1 MAEASTI
8 DFTTDSVDGKSS
20 SIHIASDQLI
30 DPYCELCFENKGEKV
45 TTDCFCKECNL
56 CLCTSCHDVHKQV
69 PSLQRHQILR
79 GSRMPRSLADKPI
92 KYPDCELHIGNIND
106 RYCHEHHEM
115 LCSECLKQNHQRCHV
130 DTITDLCKILGSDD
144 IKCFTAMVDNVELY
158 VQNTQSK
165 LQNNI
170 SDLTKEQENEIKRA
184 EQAKQDMIQK
194 ANDMFNE
201 TVSGISKHYHNKVGE
216 IKSHIGGLTD
226 ELHGLDEIR
235 KKLNRKVSIKFDPNL
250 FIQMQQM
257 VDTTQTCKRE
267 IDDMISEI
275 KTTNISFSFSKEI
288 SEFLACKSF
297 VDVQE
302 ISSPLS
308 ITDDVGDI
316 FFPYITS
323 QAGRPYGA
331 SQAGRPYGTSQSGR
345 PYGTSQAG
353 RPYGT
358 SQAGRP
364 YITSQAGR
372 PYITS
377 QAGRPYITSQA
388 GRPYGASQAGRPY
401 GTSQSGRSYI
411 TSPAG
416 RPYGTSQ
423 AGRSYGTSQ
432 AGRSYITSPAGR
444 SYITSQAGRLY
455 GTSQAGRPYITS
467 QAGRPYGTSQA
478 GRSYGT
484 SQAGRSYIT
493 SPAGRPYGTSQAG
506 RPYITSQAGRPYG
519 TSQAGRSYGT
529 SQAGRSYITSPAGR
543 SYITSQAG
551 RTILAKKN
559 SVDIS
564 HIIARKMSHMNITTP
579 KDNDQPWVGG
589 LAVTDNGTLLV
600 GDFNIPTLKVFSQ
613 DNTLLSSVPL
623 SSDWCTDVTVTEDD
637 IAVVSTRDKTLHFLD
652 ISNPPSSSVQRPMQL
667 GYTVLGIT
675 TTHKD
680 NLVVTAR
687 TTPPSVRM
695 IDTNGKEVWSVS
707 KGPDNQQLFD
717 TPYYIVTS
725 KINDTETVIV
735 SDRLKETLTLLNA
748 NNGSLLKIVD
758 MQGTGPLG
766 ITVDNNGNIFVACN
780 ITSEICVWSNDFTKS
795 RTLISR
801 KELEMEP
808 RCIAYSRSTDTLYIS
823 YYEDCDYIERFNFLW
838 LTNNLSHILELQN
851 LVYRTH

>member
-56 CLCTSCHDVHKQV
+56 CLCTSCHEVHKQV

-106 RYCHEHHEM
+106 RFCHEHHEM

-170 SDLTKEQENEIKRA
+170 SDLTKEQENEIKIA

-250 FIQMQQM
+250 FIQMQQI

-288 SEFLACKSF
+288 SAFLACKSF
-297 VDVQE
+297 GDVQE

-323 QAGRPYGA
+323 QAGRSYGA
-331 SQAGRPYGTSQSGR
+331 
-345 PYGTSQAG
+345 SQAG

-364 YITSQAGR
+364 YITSPAGR

-377 QAGRPYITSQA
+377 QS
-388 GRPYGASQAGRPY
+388 
-401 GTSQSGRSYI
+401 
-411 TSPAG
+411 
-416 RPYGTSQ
+416 
-423 AGRSYGTSQ
+423 
-432 AGRSYITSPAGR
+432 
-444 SYITSQAGRLY
+444 
-455 GTSQAGRPYITS
+455 
-467 QAGRPYGTSQA
+467 
-478 GRSYGT
+478 
-484 SQAGRSYIT
+484 
-493 SPAGRPYGTSQAG
+493 
-506 RPYITSQAGRPYG
+506 
-519 TSQAGRSYGT
+519 
-529 SQAGRSYITSPAGR
+529 
-543 SYITSQAG
+543 G
-551 RTILAKKN
+551 RTIMAKKN

-564 HIIARKMSHMNITTP
+564 HIIARKMSHMNISFP
-579 KDNDQPWVGG
+579 KGKPKPCVGG

-623 SSDWCTDVTVTEDD
+623 SDGCTDVTVTEDD

-652 ISNPPSSSVQRPMQL
+652 ISDPSSASVQGSVTL
-667 GYTVLGIT
+667 GYIVGSIT
-675 TTHKD
+675 PCKD
-680 NLVVTAR
+680 KLVVTTR

-695 IDTNGKEVWSVS
+695 IDMNGKEVWSVT
-707 KGPDNQQLFD
+707 KRPDNQQLFAE
-717 TPYYIVTS
+717 PFYIVTS

-735 SDRLKETLTLLNA
+735 SDDVKETLTLLNA
-748 NNGSLLKIVD
+748 NNGSLLKIID
-758 MQGTGPLG
+758 MKRKIPLG
-766 ITVDNNGNIFVACN
+766 ITVDKNGNIFVACGS
-780 ITSEICVWSNDFTKS
+780 TSEICVWSNDFTKS
-795 RTLISR
+795 SPLISR
-801 KELEMEP
+801 KDLEREP
-808 RCIAYSRSTDTLYIS
+808 DCIAYSRSTDTLYIG
-823 YYEDCDYIERFNFLW
+823 YNTYCLY
-838 LTNNLSHILELQN
+838 
-851 LVYRTH
+851 

>member
-106 RYCHEHHEM
+106 RYCREHHEM

-170 SDLTKEQENEIKRA
+170 SDLTKEQENEIKKA

-250 FIQMQQM
+250 FIQMQQI

-267 IDDMISEI
+267 IDDTISEI

-288 SEFLACKSF
+288 SAFLSCKSF
-297 VDVQE
+297 GDIQE

-308 ITDDVGDI
+308 ITDDIKDI

-331 SQAGRPYGTSQSGR
+331 SQAGRPYGTSQ
-345 PYGTSQAG
+345 
-353 RPYGT
+353 
-358 SQAGRP
+358 AGRP

-377 QAGRPYITSQA
+377 PAGRPYIT
-388 GRPYGASQAGRPY
+388 P
-401 GTSQSGRSYI
+401 QSGR
-411 TSPAG
+411 A
-416 RPYGTSQ
+416 
-423 AGRSYGTSQ
+423 
-432 AGRSYITSPAGR
+432 
-444 SYITSQAGRLY
+444 
-455 GTSQAGRPYITS
+455 
-467 QAGRPYGTSQA
+467 
-478 GRSYGT
+478 
-484 SQAGRSYIT
+484 
-493 SPAGRPYGTSQAG
+493 
-506 RPYITSQAGRPYG
+506 
-519 TSQAGRSYGT
+519 
-529 SQAGRSYITSPAGR
+529 
-543 SYITSQAG
+543 
-551 RTILAKKN
+551 ILAKKN

-564 HIIARKMSHMNITTP
+564 HIIARKMSHMNITSP
-579 KDNDQPWVGG
+579 KDNDQPWVSG
-589 LAVTDNGTLLV
+589 LAVTDNGTILV
-600 GDFNIPTLKVFSQ
+600 TDLNNATLKVFSQ
-613 DNTLLSSVPL
+613 DSTLLSSVP
-623 SSDWCTDVTVTEDD
+623 CTDVTVTEDD
-637 IAVVSTRDKTLHFLD
+637 IAVVSKGDKTLHFLD
-652 ISNPPSSSVQRPMQL
+652 ISDPPTPSVQRSVTL
-667 GYTVLGIT
+667 GYSAWCIATYKEKLAVT
-675 TTHKD
+675 T
-680 NLVVTAR
+680 R
-687 TTPPSVRM
+687 TTPPSIRM
-695 IDTNGKEVWSVS
+695 IDMNGKEVWSVT
-707 KGPDNQQLFD
+707 KGPDNQQLFVA
-717 TPYYIVTS
+717 PHYIVTS
-725 KINDTETVIV
+725 KIHDTETVIV
-735 SDRLKETLTLLNA
+735 SDWEKETLTLLNA

-758 MQGTGPLG
+758 MKGKDPRG
-766 ITVDNNGNIFVACN
+766 ITVDNNGNIFVACET
-780 ITSEICVWSNDFTKS
+780 TSEICVWSNDFTKS

-801 KELEMEP
+801 KDLEMEP
-808 RCIAYSRSTDTLYIS
+808 CCIAYSRSTDTLYIS
-823 YYEDCDYIERFNFLW
+823 YYEDCDYIERFQ
-838 LTNNLSHILELQN
+838 LSMADQ
-851 LVYRTH
+851 